1 MTSKREVFPFEGAW
15 RDAFGQ
21 PETTG
26 VWLIWGLSGSGK
38 STFAA
43 HLAKYLSQ
51 WNRVAYNS
59 LEEGTSL
66 TLVRA
71 FQRAGITP
79 EDRNIHLLTDKMEA
93 LEQRLE
99 QRRSYEIVI
108 IDSFQ
113 YTGLNYKRYIEL
125 KEKFRHKLIIFI
137 SHAEG
142 SNPAGRSAVSV
153 KYDASLKIYVN
164 SHRAFSMGRFIGPV
178 GHYDIWADR
187 SQMAFGDNNT
197 NNTHDDNDNN
207 TREE

>member
-1 MTSKREVFPFEGAW
+1 MNAKKETFPFDGAW
-15 RDAFGQ
+15 QDAFGQ

-59 LEEGTSL
+59 LEEGASL

-79 EDRNIHLLTDKMEA
+79 EDRSIHLLTDKMDL
-93 LEQRLE
+93 LEKRLS

-113 YTGLNYKRYIEL
+113 YTGLNYRRYIEF
-125 KEKFRHKLIIFI
+125 KEKFPHKLIIFV

-142 SNPAGRSAVSV
+142 SQPAGRAAVSV

-164 SHRAFSMGRFIGPV
+164 SHRAFSMGRFRGEV
-178 GHYDIWADR
+178 GHYDVWTQ
-187 SQMAFGDNNT
+187 STTQTYGNNDQDST
-197 NNTHDDNDNN
+197 TTED
-207 TREE
+207 